1 MFTSGRSEMV
11 TRIVGD
17 INATLVRKLEDLEH
31 RVLMRIENL
40 QRYEEATMGAITARV
55 DALERSSSS
64 LRFQNEMIQVSFHI
78 QVFFRCSLVEKS
90 WQ

>member
-40 QRYEEATMGAITARV
+40 QRYEETTLGSLTARV
-55 DALERSSSS
+55 DAIERTTSS
-64 LRFQNEMIQVSFHI
+64 LRLQNEMIQVGWT
-78 QVFFRCSLVEKS
+78 V
-90 WQ
+90 

>member
-1 MFTSGRSEMV
+1 MV